1 MIRAFIALPLPE
13 TVKEALSLVS
23 TTLRKTIDA
32 RWVKPE
38 AMHLTMKFL
47 GDINEKN
54 LKSISKKLDEVS
66 VLNQPFEMRLN
77 SLGAFPSPR
86 RARVIWAGIDADI
99 SRLNNLAASID
110 DMSADY
116 DIAKE
121 GRPFMAHIT
130 LARLR
135 EPSMINLD
143 VRMQEITFI
152 IDRMYFYKS
161 DLTPQGAR
169 YTLLHSSL
177 FTGKPGG

>member
-13 TVKEALSLVS
+13 AVKDALLEVS
-23 TTLRKTIDA
+23 GVLRKTVDA

-47 GDINEKN
+47 GEIDESN
-54 LKSISKKLDEVS
+54 LESIGGRLDELALS
-66 VLNQPFEMRLN
+66 QLPFNMKLEG
-77 SLGAFPSPR
+77 LGAFPSEK
-86 RARVIWAGIDADI
+86 RARVIWAGIDTDI
-99 SRLNNLAASID
+99 SRLRKLAESID
-110 DMSADY
+110 DLSADY
-116 DIAKE
+116 GVAKE
-121 GRPFMAHIT
+121 GRTFTAHIT

-152 IDRMYFYKS
+152 IDKMHFYKS

-169 YTLLHSSL
+169 YTLLHSSP
-177 FTGKPGG
+177 FTGRPGG